1 MKTSVIDLGLQPS
14 NLELTQALTAAFS
27 QVEPTLVIINTTG
40 SSGVDKKVELSTSAI
55 SKSAELS
62 NAAVGAKVGD
72 IWSLLL
78 PTNHIAGLNVLA
90 RALKLGTEV
99 VGVEA
104 RADFTAIVPTQLH
117 RALTGDNQLL
127 EHLQNCKAVL
137 VGGAAVDGSLLE
149 IARSKGITV
158 FVTYGMTETSGG
170 CVYNNAPLPGVLAEL
185 TESGLIKI
193 KGPILAS
200 GYRDQEALWL
210 ESFSDGWFI
219 TSDLG
224 EIRDG
229 KIFIIGRTDDVIISG
244 GENISLAAIDSAL
257 AHDFPDVN
265 FLATSI
271 PDTEWGQKLCLL
283 SDADIDQVKVS
294 NILQNKFGRASVPK
308 VFLTVNEIPLIGIGK
323 PDRVKAS
330 LLISNAQR

>member
-1 MKTSVIDLGLQPS
+1 MKTSVIDLVLQPS
-14 NLELTQALTAAFS
+14 NLELTRALSAAFS
-27 QVEPTLVIINTTG
+27 QDEPSLVIIKTTG
-40 SSGVDKKVELSTSAI
+40 SSGIDKKVELFTSAI

-62 NAAVGAKVGD
+62 NAAVGAKPGD

-90 RALKLGTEV
+90 RAILLGTKV

-104 RADFTAIVPTQLH
+104 RADFTAVVPTQLH
-117 RALTGDNQLL
+117 RALNGDLQLL

-137 VGGAAVDGSLLE
+137 VGGAAVEESLLK

-158 FVTYGMTETSGG
+158 FATYGMTETSGG
-170 CVYNNAPLPGVLAEL
+170 CVYNNLPLPGVFVEL
-185 TESGLIKI
+185 TDSGLIKI

-200 GYRDQEALWL
+200 GYQDQEALWL
-210 ESFSDGWFI
+210 KSFSDSWFI

-224 EIRDG
+224 EIKDG
-229 KIFIIGRTDDVIISG
+229 KIFVVGRIDDVIISG
-244 GENISLAAIDSAL
+244 GENISLTAIESEL
-257 AHDFPDVN
+257 ARNFPDVN

-271 PDTEWGQKLCLL
+271 PDMEWGQKLCLL

-308 VFLTVNEIPLIGIGK
+308 VFLTVNQIPLIGIGK
-323 PDRVKAS
+323 LDRVKAS
-330 LLISNAQR
+330 SLIISTQR